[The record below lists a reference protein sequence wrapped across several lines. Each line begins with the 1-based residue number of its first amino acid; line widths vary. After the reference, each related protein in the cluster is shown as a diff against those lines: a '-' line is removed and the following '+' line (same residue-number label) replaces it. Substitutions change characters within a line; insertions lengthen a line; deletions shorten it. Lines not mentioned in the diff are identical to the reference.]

1 MHAGGDRS
9 LARVGGSQPGGSF
22 TLRRHLAMPG
32 DVSLS
37 QLGGGTNGV

>member
-1 MHAGGDRS
+1 MHAGGDGS
-9 LARVGGSQPGGSF
+9 LARGSGSQLGGNF
-22 TLRRHLAMPG
+22 TLRRHLAMSG